1 MSALGTQEIDVSK
14 IDMGERLRPISI
26 PHAQLIAENIKESGR
41 LRTPIEIR
49 AGKNGRFKL
58 TFGAH
63 RLYAVRDI
71 LKLPKIRA
79 EVTNATDEEAR
90 IAEIDENLVRHE
102 LNPLDRAVFL
112 SERKAIWEKL
122 HPETKRGGDRRSKD
136 AQDQTENIS
145 VWSFARETAEKCGL
159 TDRTIRLSVAI
170 AQGLTAETRNAI
182 AGTALTH
189 KQADLIALSKL
200 TPAEQKKAISGLL
213 AKEPK
218 WASVRDALDAIAGR
232 KPKKVDGFARLVTVW
247 NKATAA
253 ERRQFREFLN
263 TQDGRRAVKAAAE

>member
-1 MSALGTQEIDVSK
+1 MSSLGTQEIDVSK

-26 PHAQLIAENIKESGR
+26 PHAQLIAENIRESGR

-112 SERKAIWEKL
+112 AERKAIYERL
-122 HPETKRGGDRRSKD
+122 HPETKKGTAGAAARHH
-136 AQDQTENIS
+136 ATEII
-145 VWSFARETAEKCGL
+145 SFARETAEKCGL

-170 AQGLTAETRNAI
+170 AQGLTQETRAAI
-182 AGTALTH
+182 AGTYLTH
-189 KQADLIALSKL
+189 KQADLIALAKL
-200 TPAEQKKAISGLL
+200 TPAEQKKAVAGLL

-218 WASVRDALDAIAGR
+218 WTSVREAIDAIAGR
-232 KPKKVDGFARLVTVW
+232 KPKKVDGFARLVLMW

-253 ERRQFREFLN
+253 ERRQFREFVN
-263 TQDGRRAVKAAAE
+263 SKDGQRTVRAAAE